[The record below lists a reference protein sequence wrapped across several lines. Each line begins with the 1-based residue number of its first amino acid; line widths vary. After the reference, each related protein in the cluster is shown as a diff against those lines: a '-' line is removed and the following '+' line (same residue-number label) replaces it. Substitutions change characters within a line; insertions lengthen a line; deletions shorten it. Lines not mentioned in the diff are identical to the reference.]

1 MMRSIV
7 LSVLSLAFA
16 LTGASA
22 FARQAAGAGPE
33 DAQMKVIEDA
43 LKDVRSQN
51 EEKRSAAEEQVVQ
64 AIDQLLSA
72 YPKLA
77 PEKQKA
83 VVSTLS
89 KIFSNRTVEGV
100 DRTYNAAA
108 AALSEM
114 GPDAEGV
121 LLKAMKIQHL
131 EKRTAVQATLI
142 LALGKHK
149 NEKQIDFLL
158 KLLINDDPEI
168 SRAAV
173 EALGEYRES
182 DAKLRKKIAEALV
195 REYVRS
201 NNADV
206 AAKGKDAV
214 ASARI
219 RAIEVQMDKTLEMM
233 TLQRFNAAPDWEK
246 WFNDNRN
253 KNW

>member
-1 MMRSIV
+1 M
-7 LSVLSLAFA
+7 
-16 LTGASA
+16 SA
-22 FARQAAGAGPE
+22 
-33 DAQMKVIEDA
+33 
-43 LKDVRSQN
+43 DV
-51 EEKRSAAEEQVVQ
+51 A
-64 AIDQLLSA
+64 
-72 YPKLA
+72 
-77 PEKQKA
+77 
-83 VVSTLS
+83 
-89 KIFSNRTVEGV
+89 KI
-100 DRTYNAAA
+100 NAAA

-158 KLLINDDPEI
+158 KLLIKDDPEI